1 VLLAGVCWLSL
12 FLPCW
17 LFPVDYSRSHLDP
30 RSRLAAQECR
40 QLSSLSMSQECK
52 ADNEDTAAKASRGI
66 RFGNELVARQVF
78 SMNRVTD
85 DSSWWRLHD
94 QMNEWCVKLGYEKFL
109 SKVMQKNEMRERL
122 MMSREDPAERRDEAA
137 AMLRPESVVTFANEA
152 AVEGAGKDKDK
163 DKSAV
168 KGACKNKGNDQGKAM
183 VKGTHQGSDQGSDDA
198 EEEAV
203 WLALWI
209 QVRFEL
215 TNGNTVTL
223 NRASGKGTVKGTVEG
238 KYKLVSK
245 AVVKARQEEEEAVWL
260 AFREQVRIEL
270 IKGNEVTLTSGPSDK
285 ATSGPVKGPL
295 ASMNLGSH
303 EEGSDKGGSDKD
315 KDSSDDGRRGAS
327 SSKE

>member
-1 VLLAGVCWLSL
+1 VLLAGVCWSNL

-40 QLSSLSMSQECK
+40 QLYSLSMSQECK

-78 SMNRVTD
+78 SMNRVRQQLVEVARPD
-85 DSSWWRLHD
+85 
-94 QMNEWCVKLGYEKFL
+94 EKWCVKLGYEQFL

-183 VKGTHQGSDQGSDDA
+183 VKGMHQGSDQGSDDA

-295 ASMNLGSH
+295 ASMYLGSD